1 MYMSEVM
8 TEAAALLGETVD
20 NDSEEAGPAM
30 SMSLQHL

>member
-8 TEAAALLGETVD
+8 TEAAALFGETVD
-20 NDSEEAGPAM
+20 KNSEEAGPAM